1 MYIGLLIFLAYIVF
15 LMLLYCD
22 ILTFFLILITAI
34 LGFIAFLGFKVSN
47 KIGINLGQSIQ
58 MSDFIQL

>member
-15 LMLLYCD
+15 LMLLYSD

>member
-22 ILTFFLILITAI
+22 LLTFFLILITAI